1 MKAEI
6 TIEYGSPKQAEA
18 IARALSPDNVK
29 VPPGLTVVSKAEGKM
44 LIATIE
50 CRSLKTLIATIDDL
64 LSCVQAAEKA
74 LQAAS
79 DA

>member
-1 MKAEI
+1 MKIEI
-6 TIEYGSPKQAEA
+6 AIEYESSTQAEA

-29 VPPGLTVVSKAEGKM
+29 VPPGLTVVSKAEGKT
-44 LIATIE
+44 LIATIR
-50 CRSLKTLIATIDDL
+50 CRSLKTLVATIDDL
-64 LSCVQAAEKA
+64 LSCVQAAERA